1 VTRSCARS
9 VVPKRGT
16 ATAFVHVPKRL
27 YITCAQLSTTEE
39 PRLVSVQG
47 NAGSESVLMLFLG
60 AAAELQL
67 LVEEIS
73 CINIMET
80 VQRSSLSLCGSQA

>member
-1 VTRSCARS
+1 
-9 VVPKRGT
+9 
-16 ATAFVHVPKRL
+16 
-27 YITCAQLSTTEE
+27 
-39 PRLVSVQG
+39 
-47 NAGSESVLMLFLG
+47 MLFLG